1 MGLSGVPP
9 QARQGHHRPARGT
22 IGLARAPRTCQGH
35 QRPSMDTTCLA
46 GTPPASQGLG
56 HLGPVSGTTCLS
68 GTLQACQEHHSPVR
82 AQGHHRPHVDTTGL
96 AKASWACQGHHGPV
110 VGTSGLSGAPQF
122 FQMHRRPSTMAP
134 CLAEV
139 AIRRMSPRISRAFA
153 VFSWFQT
160 FKHGI

>member
-1 MGLSGVPP
+1 MPP
-9 QARQGHHRPARGT
+9 LTRAKLTETATGARASRGT
-22 IGLARAPRTCQGH
+22 TG
-35 QRPSMDTTCLA
+35 LA
-46 GTPPASQGLG
+46 GTPTAS
-56 HLGPVSGTTCLS
+56 
-68 GTLQACQEHHSPVR
+68 
-82 AQGHHRPHVDTTGL
+82 
-96 AKASWACQGHHGPV
+96 QGHHGPV
-110 VGTSGLSGAPQF
+110 KGTTGLSLELQACQGHQQF